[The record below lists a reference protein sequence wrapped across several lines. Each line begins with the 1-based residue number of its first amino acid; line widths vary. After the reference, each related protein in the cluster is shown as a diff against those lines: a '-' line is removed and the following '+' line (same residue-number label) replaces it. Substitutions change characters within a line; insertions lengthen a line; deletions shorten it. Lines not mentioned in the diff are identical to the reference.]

1 MSVENRISLIIC
13 LNANCNKT
21 FSKLYTIGN
30 FTVVQGLRPWCLD
43 AMPDRGTKI
52 PEATQHG

>member
-52 PEATQHG
+52 PEAK